1 MMKLAKYSSHHLDG
15 ADEDLAVDAVVHGDG
30 VAPVEEVDVRVVAVL
45 DLELLTA
52 YCTRLSA
59 CLPVNQPEVV
69 WYNSCSI

>member
-15 ADEDLAVDAVVHGDG
+15 ADEYLAVDAVVHGDG

-45 DLELLTA
+45 DLELLTT

-59 CLPVNQPEVV
+59 CLPVNQPEVA